1 MPDDGDYRTIRSI
14 AVHTDD
20 IVTAAEANH
29 TAGPR
34 TVLRVTPPFTPR
46 MRARIHV
53 EHDGEYA
60 GSPAP
65 LHIDPRR
72 LVDAPAYPTPDAT
85 EVRLRADPEVEYTV
99 ERHHERHTEAVDE
112 WRAALADRVV
122 ESVELDGERGP
133 HEVAVAALG

>member
-20 IVTAAEANH
+20 IVTAVEANH

-34 TVLRVTPPFTPR
+34 TVLRVTPPFAPR

-53 EHDGEYA
+53 EHEGEYA
-60 GSPAP
+60 GGPAP
-65 LHIDPRR
+65 LHVDPQR
-72 LVDAPAYPTPDAT
+72 LVDAPPYPTPDAT
-85 EVRLRADPEVEYTV
+85 EERLRDDPEVEYTV
-99 ERHHERHTEAVDE
+99 ERHHERHTAAVDA

-122 ESVELDGERGP
+122 ESVELDGDHGP
-133 HEVAVAALG
+133 HTVAVAALG